1 MNLMNDEE
9 LKQLWRDS
17 CHTRDTIEIS
27 FEIKDALRKFDT
39 DIQRRDWQEIV
50 IAIVLMPVFA
60 LAAYFIEPMLSRVAA
75 IITIPALLFIVFKL
89 RQVRK
94 SRPDYDSSSLKEYL
108 ALYRVYLINQKL
120 LLERALYWYILP
132 CGLPMLLFFVGQ
144 ERYLLA
150 AFTLP
155 LYYLVY
161 RINKKAAKE
170 ELQPLIDKV
179 DNQLTDLE
187 SDVAA

>member
-1 MNLMNDEE
+1 MNIMNDEE

-27 FEIKDALRKFDT
+27 FEIKDALRKFDRH
-39 DIQRRDWQEIV
+39 IQRRDWQEIV
-50 IAIVLMPVFA
+50 IAIVLIPVFA
-60 LAAYFIEPMLSRVAA
+60 LVAYFIEPMLSRVAA
-75 IITIPALLFIVFKL
+75 TITIPALLFIVFKL
-89 RQVRK
+89 RQVKR
-94 SRPDYDSSSLKEYL
+94 SRPEYDSSSLKEYL
-108 ALYRVYLINQKL
+108 ALYRIYLLNQKL

-132 CGLPMLLFFVGQ
+132 CGLPMLLFFIGQ
-144 ERYLLA
+144 KRYLLA
-150 AFTLP
+150 ALTLP
-155 LYYLVY
+155 LYYMVY